1 MLTQKIN
8 SLKKCSRNKLRI
20 VSIATWN
27 IQGGAG
33 TPSKFDLVLRDMV
46 RWKVDILC
54 MQEVQAGEDW
64 DFEKGDRI
72 IGGYKF
78 YLFKKQEGT
87 GLGFVVGP
95 RVKYGILATGVVSS
109 RIATLVLQVGSGS
122 AQLSIINVHAPTE
135 V

>member
-1 MLTQKIN
+1 MLTQKTN
-8 SLKKCSRNKLRI
+8 SFGKCSRNKLRI

-27 IQGGAG
+27 LQGCAG
-33 TPSKFDLVLRDMV
+33 NPGKFDLVLRDMV

-64 DFEKGDRI
+64 DFEKGNNV

-95 RVKYGILATGVVSS
+95 RVKDGILATSVVSS
-109 RIATLVLQVGSGS
+109 RVATLVLPAGWF
-122 AQLSIINVHAPTE
+122 
-135 V
+135 